1 MIKIFYGDDRVKA
14 RAMADKLLGDSYE
27 VIEAESLTRA
37 DMDSVFLG
45 ASLFG
50 ETRNILIKSL
60 AENKECWA
68 MLSKYA
74 DTTHTIILLEN
85 SVDKR
90 SATYKELAKIKS
102 VEFKEFRLAE
112 PIDKSL
118 VFDIFDVA
126 YRRDGAKA
134 IKMCEKIEITNDPFM
149 FLGLMTTQA
158 FKKLELRERRAAEV
172 VKILGKTD
180 MIMKTATIEPW
191 TAIKMA
197 LYKIANV

>member
-1 MIKIFYGDDRVKA
+1 MCGVPKMIKIFYGDDRVKA

-68 MLSKYA
+68 MLPKYA

-118 VFDIFDVA
+118 VFDTVKIFKFQYLQYMFHIPPSV
-126 YRRDGAKA
+126 YSTKISFRDGS
-134 IKMCEKIEITNDPFM
+134 
-149 FLGLMTTQA
+149 
-158 FKKLELRERRAAEV
+158 
-172 VKILGKTD
+172 KTRTSS
-180 MIMKTATIEPW
+180 IS
-191 TAIKMA
+191 
-197 LYKIANV
+197 